1 MSKGLIITDTID
13 LTIKD
18 KSKFTFDSFYK
29 TSDSKKGS
37 SIINKDSSTKMYGPV
52 YAILSTS
59 AKDINSRNY
68 SYDSLKQNVI
78 NHDWTNYSR
87 PLLRHHNLE
96 DGTSCGRIDKS
107 FFYDHS
113 TKEVTAEFADSKLKK
128 DVLDYFESK
137 GAFDKGTASTIVEL
151 SVDEYTYERMKNGLD
166 NTVSQSSMMSK
177 AVCNICGK
185 DYFDGCQHI
194 AGKSYEIE
202 DGEETVTK
210 TCILQ
215 CSDFYP
221 VELSIVNCPGND
233 SSITYVPKYSKSS
246 SNSDSIENEPIV
258 EDEQIMVTNKDNEDK
273 NNKTEDLMFKELL
286 KDTLLKTTVSAFE
299 DEKITEP
306 FNKVFDSLETEV
318 QVTAFKDFLDFALE
332 KIKDAKAKAEEPVED
347 TEDTEEPESAVA
359 EEPVV
364 EPTTEEPEVADN
376 AEETKPMVDD
386 SAQMKNLEQ
395 TFTSHKAKD
404 VKEEKHLKKVNAIL
418 ANL

>member
-13 LTIKD
+13 ITVKD

-29 TSDSKKGS
+29 TTDSKKSS

-113 TKEVTAEFADSKLKK
+113 TKEVTAEFSDSKLKK

-177 AVCNICGK
+177 ATCNICGK

-194 AGKSYEIE
+194 AGKSYDIE
-202 DGEETVTK
+202 DGDNTVQK

-233 SSITYVPKYSKSS
+233 SSITYVPNYAKTSS
-246 SNSDSIENEPIV
+246 SDSNDNEPLNDDKEPEI
-258 EDEQIMVTNKDNEDK
+258 TNKDNKDK
-273 NNKTEDLMFKELL
+273 NNKMEDSMFKDLL
-286 KDTLLKTTVSAFE
+286 KDALLKNAVEAFK
-299 DEKITEP
+299 DEKTTEL
-306 FNKVFDSLETEV
+306 FNKVFDSLETEE
-318 QVTAFKDFLDFALE
+318 QVSAFKDFLNMTIE
-332 KIKDAKAKAEEPVED
+332 KIKEASDVNELVDDKEVEEKSISKD
-347 TEDTEEPESAVA
+347 EEELEIPEEKP
-359 EEPVV
+359 EEAQDK
-364 EPTTEEPEVADN
+364 EEKKPVADDK
-376 AEETKPMVDD
+376 TQV
-386 SAQMKNLEQ
+386 SNLEN
-395 TFTSHKAKD
+395 TFATLKTKSTTD
-404 VKEEKHLKKVNAIL
+404 EKHLKKVNAIL

>member
-18 KSKFTFDSFYK
+18 KSKFSFDSFYK

-107 FFYDHS
+107 FFYDHA
-113 TKEVTAEFADSKLKK
+113 TKEVTAEFSDSKLNK

-151 SVDEYTYERMKNGLD
+151 SVDEYTYNRMKNGLD

-177 AVCNICGK
+177 ATCNICGK

-194 AGKSYEIE
+194 AGNSYEIE
-202 DGEETVTK
+202 DGEETVSK

-233 SSITYVPKYSKSS
+233 SSITYVPKYSKHSENND
-246 SNSDSIENEPIV
+246 SNEIEPII
-258 EDEQIMVTNKDNEDK
+258 EDKSTMVTNKDNEDK
-273 NNKTEDLMFKELL
+273 NNKMEDLMFKELL
-286 KDTLLKTTVSAFE
+286 KDALLKTTVSAFE

-306 FNKVFDSLETEV
+306 FNKVFDSLETEE
-318 QVTAFKDFLDFALE
+318 QVVAFKDFLDATVA
-332 KIKDAKAKAEEPVED
+332 KIKDANSKTEEVVEETERPTE
-347 TEDTEEPESAVA
+347 TEDSVTEEPAS
-359 EEPVV
+359 EETV
-364 EPTTEEPEVADN
+364 EETVETEDN
-376 AEETKPMVDD
+376 AEETKPIDD

-395 TFTSHKAKD
+395 TFTTSKTTDAK
-404 VKEEKHLKKVNAIL
+404 VEKHFKKVNAIL